1 VAVFVVVPV
10 VAVAALALLDLV
22 TGAQSHFARNVLESH
37 GDVSLTQTVQRRYE
51 FAYHALVRGKMPFVF
66 GLSVLAVA
74 LVLVYRDRL
83 YSRLPGPSWRA
94 ALAGGLAGGIAGAL
108 TNDSG
113 PLLFVVATFVLGV
126 VTAYILGA
134 PPEGERA
141 RALHSTE
148 ASAGAAA
155 GAAPHP
161 AQVAS

>member
-1 VAVFVVVPV
+1 VPI

-22 TGAQSHFARNVLESH
+22 TGAQSHFARNVLEAH
-37 GDVSLTQTVQRRYE
+37 GNVSIMQTIQRRYE

-66 GLSVLAVA
+66 ALSVITVIVA
-74 LVLVYRDRL
+74 LVYRDRL

-94 ALAGGLAGGIAGAL
+94 ALAGGLAGGAAGAL

-126 VTAYILGA
+126 VTAYVVGA

-141 RALHSTE
+141 RVLHSPE

-155 GAAPHP
+155 GASPHP
-161 AQVAS
+161 AHLAS